1 MHFAFQSSWSW
12 IQATEQ
18 SFPFS
23 YKRSQNVTPYRLD
36 TDWHISH
43 KLTPHLYP
51 HVTSHPKKAKW
62 KLCNWYNIR
71 NTLVFILQ
79 ERATYCT
86 PSHNPTKERKFIF
99 DFKQSTKH
107 LSLCSKPYPSFNI
120 KQVPPSWGVQNF
132 L

>member
-12 IQATEQ
+12 IRATEQ

-23 YKRSQNVTPYRLD
+23 YKRSQNVTPYKLD

-62 KLCNWYNIR
+62 KQCNWYNIR

-120 KQVPPSWGVQNF
+120 KQVPPSWGVHNF